1 MAIYHI
7 YKTFSAEN
15 VLGMWLQL
23 SLHEAIF
30 SRLREKKIIIFE
42 IFFWKRSQKGLFLVA
57 VSEIRYLVI
66 TSIPVLPQ
74 VKKELQ
80 IFLSQQL

>member
-1 MAIYHI
+1 
-7 YKTFSAEN
+7 
-15 VLGMWLQL
+15 
-23 SLHEAIF
+23 
-30 SRLREKKIIIFE
+30 
-42 IFFWKRSQKGLFLVA
+42 LVA